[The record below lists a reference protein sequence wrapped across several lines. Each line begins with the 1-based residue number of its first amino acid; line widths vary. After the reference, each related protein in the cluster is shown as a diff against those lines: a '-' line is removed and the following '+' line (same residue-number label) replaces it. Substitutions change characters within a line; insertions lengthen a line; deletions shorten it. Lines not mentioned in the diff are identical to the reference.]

1 MNFQCP
7 QCKSKDTK
15 TVQTLVDCIQCE
27 CLNCKHKFDRE
38 PTVQERDA
46 FNN

>member
-1 MNFQCP
+1 MTCQCP
-7 QCKSKDTK
+7 QCESKDIK
-15 TVQTLVDCIQCE
+15 TIQTFINCIKCE
-27 CLNCKHKFDRE
+27 CLNCNCKFDRE